1 MKTLYLKEVHRFLNV
16 PTQTLLGPVVTAVLF
31 MMIFSVVVGERVR
44 LGPGTNFIQ
53 FLAPGLVMM
62 TVLQNAFANT
72 SSSITSA
79 KVQGNIVDLLM
90 PPLGP
95 GEILTAMVAAAVTRG
110 VLVAFVCI
118 ATFWFFDAVILP
130 VSAHSCA
137 VLTFRGSGDGN
148 GRASG
153 GYLGAEV

>member
-1 MKTLYLKEVHRFLNV
+1 MQRSPYKSSLVRPVRISGVNWIGVKTLYRKEVQRFLNV

-31 MMIFSVVVGERVR
+31 MVVFAVAVGERAG
-44 LGPGTNFIQ
+44 LGSGTNFVQ
-53 FLAPGLVMM
+53 FLAPGLIMM

-95 GEILTAMVAAAVTRG
+95 GEILAAMVAAAMMMMMISV
-110 VLVAFVCI
+110 
-118 ATFWFFDAVILP
+118 
-130 VSAHSCA
+130 
-137 VLTFRGSGDGN
+137 
-148 GRASG
+148 
-153 GYLGAEV
+153 

>member
-1 MKTLYLKEVHRFLNV
+1 MARSPYKSSLVRPVRITGVNWIGVKTLYFKEVQRFLNV
-16 PTQTLLGPVVTAVLF
+16 PTQTLLGPVVTATLF
-31 MMIFSVVVGERVR
+31 MMIFAVAVGERAG
-44 LGPGTNFIQ
+44 LETGINFIQ

-95 GEILTAMVAAAVTRG
+95 GEILTSMVAAAVTRG
-110 VLVAFVCI
+110 F
-118 ATFWFFDAVILP
+118 
-130 VSAHSCA
+130 
-137 VLTFRGSGDGN
+137 
-148 GRASG
+148 
-153 GYLGAEV
+153 